1 VYKLVDFLV
10 VDFIFKIGRI
20 WIAGQAETHLFSQME
35 REKQLEFVQ
44 CSEFHNFR
52 RKTLDFF

>member
-1 VYKLVDFLV
+1 LIFLV

-20 WIAGQAETHLFSQME
+20 WIAKQVETHLFSQME
-35 REKQLEFVQ
+35 REKRLEFVQ